1 MNTHIYS
8 FWTYWFWLVLQF
20 SWTGFISG
28 FNFGFMVLGPGPARP
43 PARSL
48 RCGLDIAEYNNLKY

>member
-1 MNTHIYS
+1 MSTHIYS
-8 FWTYWFWLVLQF
+8 FWTYWFWLVL
-20 SWTGFISG
+20 WTGFISG

-48 RCGLDIAEYNNLKY
+48 RCGLDAAKYNNLKY